1 MSVTKLFF
9 VDDESLL
16 LDSLEIFFSPLEEF
30 EIVGKSE
37 SGEDALEKLKTV
49 KPDLIMIDL
58 NMTGMGGLNLI
69 TAVKSLYPDIKILVL
84 TTYYDEKNVIQA
96 VFNGADGYILKSA
109 GRESIINAVKNTIS
123 GQSVLDNKVMST
135 LHSYVEQAVTDKE
148 YAKYKELEYQILLNG
163 LTSREKEICLL
174 VGEGKSNLE
183 IANILHLTEGTVKN
197 YLSHIYSKMDLR
209 DRLALAV
216 IMTRLKK
223 S

>member
-16 LDSLEIFFSPLEEF
+16 LDSLEVFFEPLEEF
-30 EIVGKSE
+30 SVVGKAE
-37 SGEDALEKLKTV
+37 SGEEALEKLKRV
-49 KPDLIMIDL
+49 RPDLVLIDL
-58 NMTGMGGLNLI
+58 NMTGMGGINLI
-69 TAVKSLYPDIKILVL
+69 TSIKSMYPGIKLLVL
-84 TTYYDEKNVIQA
+84 TTYYDEKNIISA

-109 GRESIINAVKNTIS
+109 GRESIINAVRNTIT

-135 LHSYVEQAVTDKE
+135 LHSYVEQAVNDKE
-148 YAKYKELEYQILLNG
+148 YAKYKELEHQILLNG
-163 LTSREKEICLL
+163 LTSREKEICQL

-183 IANILHLTEGTVKN
+183 IADTLHLTEGTVKN

-216 IMTRLKK
+216 IMTRLK
-223 S
+223 

>member
-16 LDSLEIFFSPLEEF
+16 LDSLEIFFSPLTEF
-30 EIVGKSE
+30 DIVGKAE
-37 SGEDALEKLKTV
+37 TGEEALEKLNYV

-69 TAVKSLYPDIKILVL
+69 TSIKTLYPDVKILVL
-84 TTYYDEKNVIQA
+84 TTYYDEKNVISA

-109 GRESIINAVKNTIS
+109 GRDSIINAVRNTIM

-135 LHSYVEQAVTDKE
+135 LQTYVEQAVTDKE
-148 YAKYKELEYQILLNG
+148 YAKYKELEHQILLNT
-163 LTSREKEICLL
+163 LTSREKEICIL

-183 IANILHLTEGTVKN
+183 IADALHLTEGTVKN

-216 IMTRLKK
+216 IMTRLK
-223 S
+223 

>member
-109 GRESIINAVKNTIS
+109 GRESIINAVKKHHPPAKCL
-123 GQSVLDNKVMST
+123 GQ
-135 LHSYVEQAVTDKE
+135 
-148 YAKYKELEYQILLNG
+148 
-163 LTSREKEICLL
+163 
-174 VGEGKSNLE
+174 
-183 IANILHLTEGTVKN
+183 
-197 YLSHIYSKMDLR
+197 
-209 DRLALAV
+209 
-216 IMTRLKK
+216 
-223 S
+223 

>member
-84 TTYYDEKNVIQA
+84 TTYYDEK
-96 VFNGADGYILKSA
+96 
-109 GRESIINAVKNTIS
+109 
-123 GQSVLDNKVMST
+123 M
-135 LHSYVEQAVTDKE
+135 
-148 YAKYKELEYQILLNG
+148 
-163 LTSREKEICLL
+163 
-174 VGEGKSNLE
+174 
-183 IANILHLTEGTVKN
+183 
-197 YLSHIYSKMDLR
+197 
-209 DRLALAV
+209 
-216 IMTRLKK
+216 
-223 S
+223 

>member
-16 LDSLEIFFSPLEEF
+16 LDSLEVFFEPLPEF
-30 EIVGKSE
+30 TVVGKAE
-37 SGEDALEKLKTV
+37 SGEEALEKLKRAH
-49 KPDLIMIDL
+49 PDLILIDL
-58 NMTGMGGLNLI
+58 NMTGMGGINLI
-69 TAVKSLYPDIKILVL
+69 TSIKSIYPDIKILVL
-84 TTYYDEKNVIQA
+84 TTYYDEKNIISA

-109 GRESIINAVKNTIS
+109 GRESIINAVRNTIS

-135 LHSYVEQAVTDKE
+135 LHSYVEQAVNDKE
-148 YAKYKELEYQILLNG
+148 YAKYKELEHQILLNG
-163 LTSREKEICLL
+163 LTSREKEICQL

-183 IANILHLTEGTVKN
+183 IADTLHLTEGTVKN

-216 IMTRLKK
+216 IMTRLK
-223 S
+223 